1 MREQRRVKDSMVE
14 QVYIIR
20 AQHINGFGRLFGGY
34 LMQWIDEISGIVSRR
49 HSGCQV
55 TTAAIDNLNFKAGA
69 YQNDMVVLV
78 GKMTYVGKTS
88 MEVRIDTFVEDNQGI
103 RKIINHAYVVMV
115 AIDEDGNALEVP
127 ELVAETEAEKAEWIG
142 GGKRYQLRKQRRLE
156 GY

>member
-1 MREQRRVKDSMVE
+1 MSERRKVQDSMVE

-69 YQNDMVVLV
+69 YQNDMVVLM

-88 MEVRIDTFVEDNQGI
+88 MEVRIDTFVEDCQGM
-103 RKIINHAYVVMV
+103 RRIINRAYVVMV
-115 AIDEDGNALEVP
+115 AIDEKGNALEVP
-127 ELVAETEAEKAEWIG
+127 GLVVETEAEKADWIG
-142 GGKRYQLRKQRRLE
+142 GEKRYQLRKQRRMD